1 MSWRDKS
8 SSKANSCRRG
18 ATYCARSALP
28 IGAGLGS
35 SASYAACISA
45 AFLKLFGLLRVVS
58 SCGAIDD
65 AQATLVNDWAFL
77 AEKVIHGNPSGID
90 NAVAVRGGGLT
101 FERAINGKTG
111 GMKSLTG

>member
-1 MSWRDKS
+1 MLTF
-8 SSKANSCRRG
+8 CRRG

-45 AFLKLFGLLRVVS
+45 AFLQLFGLLKVADS
-58 SCGAIDD
+58 DKAQTIDD
-65 AQATLVNDWAFL
+65 AQATLINDWAFL

-101 FERAINGKTG
+101 FERAINGKAG
-111 GMKSLTG
+111 GMKSLAG

>member
-1 MSWRDKS
+1 MSRPERDRVKGLI
-8 SSKANSCRRG
+8 CPLRRG

-45 AFLKLFGLLRVVS
+45 AFLQLFGLLNVAA
-58 SCGAIDD
+58 GAIDD
-65 AQATLVNDWAFL
+65 AQATLINDWAFL

-101 FERAINGKTG
+101 FERAIHGKAG
-111 GMKSLTG
+111 GMKSLAG